1 MISVDRLAQSHFVL
15 LALPVVWCV
24 HDGGHAWPSL
34 IYGCD
39 ADGGVCFDGGSA
51 IWAFF
56 SSFH

>member
-1 MISVDRLAQSHFVL
+1 VL